1 MGLFSRK
8 DSSSPRK
15 PVVGRPRPSV
25 SSEAQ
30 AAEMRVRARRRLA
43 GSVVLILTAIVVL
56 PMLLDSE
63 QVPVANNIAIKIPDR
78 NSQFQANLSEPT
90 ANASPSS
97 SDSVS
102 GDVKSSASAAPSAA
116 PETVPPPVAAPVA
129 AKTESKPRTDA
140 KTEAKP
146 DAKSDPKQNAKKQ
159 TIRTDDGSKA
169 SALLDSR
176 HSAESL
182 PPTGST
188 TASPKAPTK
197 GNFVVQVSSLESS
210 TDAQALKGKLASAG
224 ITNAFID
231 GPVTVNGKTYY
242 RVRIG
247 PFTSRESAVANQTRL
262 RTLGYPGAYIQ

>member
-63 QVPVANNIAIKIPDR
+63 QVPVSNNIAIKIPDR

-90 ANASPSS
+90 ANAQAST

-102 GDVKSSASAAPSAA
+102 GDVKPPASAASNAA
-116 PETVPPPVAAPVA
+116 AEAPPVPVQV
-129 AKTESKPRTDA
+129 TKP
-140 KTEAKP
+140 EAKP
-146 DAKSDPKQNAKKQ
+146 KVDAKPESKSDPKSDTKQNIKKPSV
-159 TIRTDDGSKA
+159 RTDDGSKA
-169 SALLDSR
+169 TALLDSR
-176 HSAESL
+176 QSAESL

-210 TDAQALKGKLASAG
+210 SDAQALKGKLASAG

-247 PFTSRESAVANQTRL
+247 PFSSRESAVANQTRL
-262 RTLGYPGAYIQ
+262 RTLGYPGAYIQQ